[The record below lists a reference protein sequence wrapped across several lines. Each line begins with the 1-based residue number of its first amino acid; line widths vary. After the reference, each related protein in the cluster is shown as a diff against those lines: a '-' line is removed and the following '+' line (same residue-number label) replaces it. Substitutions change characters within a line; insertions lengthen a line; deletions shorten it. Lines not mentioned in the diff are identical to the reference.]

1 MCCRYNAIDVPLVQ
15 GLLEI
20 LGTTYASN
28 PDGSGYR
35 PSPKCSTFNTRLGS
49 LEPVHSGKGGFTHI
63 GPSSR
68 PAASMNRPERK
79 KEEQR
84 EGRETMETGSTFG
97 DTGVAQPRE
106 DVINEPASESVGAAA
121 SSSSD
126 TQRAHTRPSVY
137 PASGPARASVGAVG
151 LGVCF

>member
-79 KEEQR
+79 KGHKQSA
-84 EGRETMETGSTFG
+84 TTSTL
-97 DTGVAQPRE
+97 
-106 DVINEPASESVGAAA
+106 
-121 SSSSD
+121 
-126 TQRAHTRPSVY
+126 
-137 PASGPARASVGAVG
+137 RASTVMLKPKDFNMWLDPHLTNTDLLHHLLKISIKSPCWWGQ
-151 LGVCF
+151 